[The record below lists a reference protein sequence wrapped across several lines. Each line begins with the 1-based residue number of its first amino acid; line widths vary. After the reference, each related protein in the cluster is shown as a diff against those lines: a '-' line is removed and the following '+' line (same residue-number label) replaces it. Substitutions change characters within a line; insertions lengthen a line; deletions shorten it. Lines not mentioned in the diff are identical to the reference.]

1 MITMLSDHI
10 QSKSL
15 LKNGTDELVNELW
28 KVKYTK
34 NTSKDSGLYG
44 AAMKMIKLTIKDNK
58 NDKEF
63 IRKASVEGMSQH
75 KINDGL
81 NAIIKQVFAK
91 MDSFDGKKGRKETV
105 LALGKRAKTH
115 FDTDK
120 GKSEYP
126 AAMQGSNQH
135 TLFQSFHAPTPT

>member
-34 NTSKDSGLYG
+34 ITSKDVGAYG
-44 AAMKMIKLTIKDNK
+44 AAMKMIKLTINDNK
-58 NDKEF
+58 NDEEF
-63 IRKASVEGMSQH
+63 LRKASVEGMSQQ

-81 NAIIKQVFAK
+81 NAIIKQAYL
-91 MDSFDGKKGRKETV
+91 RT
-105 LALGKRAKTH
+105 
-115 FDTDK
+115 
-120 GKSEYP
+120 
-126 AAMQGSNQH
+126 
-135 TLFQSFHAPTPT
+135 